1 MCELSHDCDFTSD
14 WTKSG
19 ASSLSQSSASG
30 HMIGFGFTS
39 DWTKSGAS
47 SLRQLCA
54 SGHMIGFDFT
64 SDWTKSGACSL
75 SQLCSVLDVKP
86 TTFPH

>member
-1 MCELSHDCDFTSD
+1 
-14 WTKSG
+14 
-19 ASSLSQSSASG
+19 
-30 HMIGFGFTS
+30 MIGFGFTS